1 MPLPKSLPKKASKTK
16 KKAVMGKVMSE
27 LKHSPVEAPSRKAT
41 SGTQRHKQD
50 VAIALKKS
58 GQSKDTPAKGRSPKR
73 KRPSNK
79 GRS

>member
-1 MPLPKSLPKKASKTK
+1 MPLPKTLPKSAPKKK

-27 LKHSPVEAPSRKAT
+27 LKHAPVEAPSRKAT

-58 GQSKDTPAKGRSPKR
+58 GQSKDKPAGRKR
-73 KRPSNK
+73 KRPRNK

>member
-1 MPLPKSLPKKASKTK
+1 MPLPKTLPKSASKK
-16 KKAVMGKVMSE
+16 KKKSVMGKVMSE

-58 GQSKDTPAKGRSPKR
+58 GQSRSPKR
-73 KRPSNK
+73 KRPRNK